1 MIRMGMRLTLRGGR
15 ESAVRLVVTS
25 LAVAVGVAVMLGVFS
40 LFNAYQSTTNRH
52 CWECS
57 PTFTAAATEAG
68 ADHGANSDP
77 GPNGSP
83 GPNHCPGH
91 DGGRGRP
98 AGLTDDGMIDL
109 AAAQQAGAK
118 ELWNFS
124 QDFYQGTELRRLDVA
139 ALTADAPT
147 LPGMT
152 AVPAAGEYYASP
164 ALAHLLATVPSD
176 ELGDRFPG
184 RQVGLIPKAALYSP
198 DELAIVIGHT
208 PADLAARQ
216 ATEPITAMSTA
227 KEVKGTTTIYRFA
240 FAFGTVALLL
250 PIIIMVGTATRLSAA
265 RREERYAAMRLVG
278 ATPRQVAT
286 VASVESIVG
295 AAVGSVLGILGYVAL
310 SSQVAKVNVTGTR
323 FFPSEVSPGALGYLG
338 VLILVPAIAA
348 FAAVRS
354 LRRVQYD
361 PLAVTRKATPKP
373 PTVKRLIPLLL
384 GMALF
389 VVAVNLPAT
398 ANADGVVYPSLILTM
413 WGVVFAGPWVT
424 MWSSRLLA
432 RIGGGAATTLAA
444 RRLADD
450 PKATFRTVAGVT
462 VAVFVGT
469 AVAGVL
475 PTAVAAETSGQRAPL
490 TDVLRLRYDM
500 SGLGQQDGL
509 TPTQAAATLT
519 DLRAM
524 PGVSAIPIYVGASSS
539 TWTPGSDTPAP
550 PGWQPPMQYVSCAD
564 AKAVPALGRCAPDQ
578 AVSVIAG
585 DELFIDNP
593 LMLHLPVLGFS
604 DIDRVSGSG
613 TAAAAPAG
621 VDLSRLNVT
630 TLMVAASN
638 PATLERARTY
648 LDVHAPV
655 LIGMGS
661 PDQWSTNAAGPMTF
675 GEVASVRNQQI
686 RAAQQMILFVVGLTS
701 LAACS
706 LRQRRTAG
714 SLVERKRPFTLLR
727 LSGTPLAVLRR
738 VVFLESALPLVA
750 VSVLAGLAAYAMA
763 LIAVRTMAKG
773 VSMSFPLATYSIS
786 VSVVVVAALGVIL
799 GSMTLLSRMTRS
811 EYARFE

>member
-15 ESAVRLVVTS
+15 EAVVRLVVMS

-40 LFNAYQSTTNRH
+40 LFNAYQSTTTRQ

-57 PTFTAAATEAG
+57 PTGLGTSNAARGPHRGAGANGAANADRNADGTIDVAAAK
-68 ADHGANSDP
+68 
-77 GPNGSP
+77 
-83 GPNHCPGH
+83 
-91 DGGRGRP
+91 
-98 AGLTDDGMIDL
+98 
-109 AAAQQAGAK
+109 QAGAK

-152 AVPAAGEYYASP
+152 AVPAAGEYYVSP
-164 ALAHLLATVPSD
+164 ALSHLLATVPSA

-184 RQVGLIPKAALYSP
+184 HQIGLIPQTALYSP
-198 DELAIVIGHT
+198 QELAIVIGHT
-208 PADLAARQ
+208 PADLANRP
-216 ATEPITAMSTA
+216 ATESITAMSTA
-227 KEVKGTTTIYRFA
+227 EEVKGTTTIYRFA

-286 VASVESIVG
+286 VASVESFVG
-295 AAVGSVLGILGYVAL
+295 AALGAVLGTLVYLAV
-310 SSQVAKVNVTGTR
+310 SSQVAKVNVTGTL
-323 FFPSEVSPGALGYLG
+323 FFPSEVSPGLLGYLG
-338 VLILVPAIAA
+338 TLILVPVVAA

-354 LRRVQYD
+354 LRRVRYD

-373 PTVKRLIPLLL
+373 PTVKRLIPLVL
-384 GMALF
+384 GVALF
-389 VVAVNLPAT
+389 VVAVDMPAT
-398 ANADGVVYPSLILTM
+398 SNTDGVVYPSLILTM

-424 MWSSRLLA
+424 MWASRLLA

-500 SGLGQQDGL
+500 GGPGQQDGL
-509 TPTQAAATLT
+509 TPAQAATTLS

-524 PGVSAIPIYVGASSS
+524 PGVSAIPIYLGADTSGWKPDS
-539 TWTPGSDTPAP
+539 GTPAP
-550 PGWQPPMQYVSCAD
+550 LGWQPPMQYVSCAD
-564 AKAVPALGRCAPDQ
+564 AKAVPTLGSCAPGQ
-578 AVSVIAG
+578 TVSVIAG

-593 LMLHLPVLGFS
+593 LMLHLPVMGYS
-604 DIDRVSGSG
+604 DVDRVSGNG
-613 TAAAAPAG
+613 TAASVPSG
-621 VDLSRLNVT
+621 LDLTKLNVT
-630 TLMVAASN
+630 TLMVAAAN

-675 GEVASVRNQQI
+675 GEVASVREEQY
-686 RAAQQMILFVVGLTS
+686 RAAQQMIMFVVGLT
-701 LAACS
+701 LFVAGCGIAVA
-706 LRQRRTAG
+706 TAG

-727 LSGTPLAVLRR
+727 LSGAPLAVLRR

-750 VSVLAGLAAYAMA
+750 VSVLAGLTAYAMA
-763 LIAVRTMAKG
+763 LITVRTMAKG

-786 VSVVVVAALGVIL
+786 VSVVIVAALGVIL

>member
-1 MIRMGMRLTLRGGR
+1 MIRLGMRLTLRGGR
-15 ESAVRLVVTS
+15 EAAIRLVVTS

-40 LFNAYQSTTNRH
+40 LFNAYQGTTNRQ

-57 PTFTAAATEAG
+57 PTTTAAV
-68 ADHGANSDP
+68 
-77 GPNGSP
+77 GPNGTAPAAARP
-83 GPNHCPGH
+83 GA
-91 DGGRGRP
+91 RGDQGLP
-98 AGLTDDGMIDL
+98 AGMKADGTIDL
-109 AAAQQAGAK
+109 AAAKQAGAK

-147 LPGMT
+147 LPGMSS
-152 AVPAAGEYYASP
+152 VPSPGEYYVSP

-184 RQVGLIPKAALYSP
+184 HQVGVIPRAALYSP

-208 PADLAARQ
+208 PDELAGRQ

-250 PIIIMVGTATRLSAA
+250 PIVIMVGTATRLSAA

-278 ATPRQVAT
+278 ATPRQVSA
-286 VASVESIVG
+286 VASVESFVG
-295 AAVGSVLGILGYVAL
+295 AALGSVLGIGVYLAA

-323 FFPSEVSPGALGYLG
+323 FFPAEVSPGLLGYLG
-338 VLILVPAIAA
+338 VLILVPALAA
-348 FAAVRS
+348 LAAVRS
-354 LRRVQYD
+354 LRRVRYD
-361 PLAVTRKATPKP
+361 PLAVARKATPKP

-384 GMALF
+384 GAALF
-389 VVAVNLPAT
+389 VVAVSIPAND
-398 ANADGVVYPSLILTM
+398 NADGVVYPSLILTM

-424 MWSSRLLA
+424 MWASRLLA

-450 PKATFRTVAGVT
+450 PRATFRTVAGVT

-475 PTAVAAETSGQRAPL
+475 PTAVAAQTSGQRAPL
-490 TDVLRLRYDM
+490 TDVLRFRYDM
-500 SGLGQQDGL
+500 SAVAGSGGL
-509 TPTQAAATLT
+509 TPAQAASTLH
-519 DLRAM
+519 DLRAL
-524 PGVSAIPIYVGASSS
+524 PGVTPIPIYVGADTSGWSPGGG
-539 TWTPGSDTPAP
+539 TPPPIGWTPPAE
-550 PGWQPPMQYVSCAD
+550 YVSCAD
-564 AKAVPALGRCAPDQ
+564 AAALPALGTCAPGQ
-578 AVSVIAG
+578 SVSVIAG

-593 LMLHLPVLGFS
+593 LMLHLPVMGYS

-613 TAAAAPAG
+613 TAGTAPAG
-621 VDLSRLNVT
+621 VDLTRLNVT

-648 LDVHAPV
+648 LDLHAPV
-655 LIGMGS
+655 LIGLGS

-675 GEVASVRNQQI
+675 GEVAAVRNEQL
-686 RAAQQMILFVVGLTS
+686 RAAQQMIMFVVGLTLFVAGCG
-701 LAACS
+701 LAVA
-706 LRQRRTAG
+706 TAG

-727 LSGTPLAVLRR
+727 LSGTQLAVLRR

-750 VSVLAGLAAYAMA
+750 VSAMAGLAAYGMA
-763 LIAVRTMAKG
+763 LIAVRTLAKG
-773 VSMSFPLATYSIS
+773 VSMSFPLATYSVS
-786 VSVVVVAALGVIL
+786 VSVVVVAALAVIL
-799 GSMTLLSRMTRS
+799 GSMTFLNRMTRS

>member
-1 MIRMGMRLTLRGGR
+1 M
-15 ESAVRLVVTS
+15 
-25 LAVAVGVAVMLGVFS
+25 
-40 LFNAYQSTTNRH
+40 TT
-52 CWECS
+52 
-57 PTFTAAATEAG
+57 
-68 ADHGANSDP
+68 
-77 GPNGSP
+77 
-83 GPNHCPGH
+83 
-91 DGGRGRP
+91 DG
-98 AGLTDDGMIDL
+98 TIDL
-109 AAAQQAGAK
+109 AAAKQSGAK

-152 AVPAAGEYYASP
+152 TVPAPGEYFVTP
-164 ALAHLLATVPSD
+164 ALAHLLATVPHD

-184 RQVGLIPKAALYSP
+184 HQVGVIPRTALYSP

-208 PADLAARQ
+208 PEDLSTRP

-278 ATPRQVAT
+278 ATPRQVAV
-286 VASVESIVG
+286 VASVESFVAAALG
-295 AAVGSVLGILGYVAL
+295 AVLGSLVYVAL
-310 SSQVAKVNVTGTR
+310 SSQVAKVNVTGVR
-323 FFPSEVSPGALGYLG
+323 FFPSEVAPGVLGYLG
-338 VLILVPAIAA
+338 VLILVPALAA

-361 PLAVTRKATPKP
+361 PLAVARKATPKP

-384 GMALF
+384 GAALF
-389 VVAVNLPAT
+389 VVAVNMPASS
-398 ANADGVVYPSLILTM
+398 NADGVVYPSLVLTM

-424 MWSSRLLA
+424 MWASRLLA
-432 RIGGGAATTLAA
+432 RIGGGAATVLAA

-450 PKATFRTVAGVT
+450 PRATFRTVAGVT

-475 PTAVAAETSGQRAPL
+475 PTAVAAQTSGDRAPL
-490 TDVLRLRYDM
+490 TNVLRLRYDM
-500 SGLGQQDGL
+500 SGLGAGDGL
-509 TPTQAAATLT
+509 TPAQAATVLHG
-519 DLRAM
+519 LRAM
-524 PGVSAIPIYVGASSS
+524 PGVSAIPIYIDADTSG
-539 TWTPGSDTPAP
+539 WTPDSGTPP
-550 PGWQPPMQYVSCAD
+550 PPQWRPPLEYVSCAD
-564 AKAVPALGRCAPDQ
+564 AAAVPALGSCAPGQ

-593 LMLHLPVLGFS
+593 LLLHLPVLGFS
-604 DIDRVSGSG
+604 GIDRVSGNG
-613 TAAAAPAG
+613 APATAPSG
-621 VDLSRLNVT
+621 VDLSKLKVT
-630 TLMVAASN
+630 TLMAA
-638 PATLERARTY
+638 AADRDQLERARTY
-648 LDVHAPV
+648 LDVGAPV

-675 GEVASVRNQQI
+675 GEVASVRGEQL
-686 RAAQQMILFVVGLTS
+686 RAAQQMILFVVGLTLFVAGCG
-701 LAACS
+701 LAVA
-706 LRQRRTAG
+706 TAG

-727 LSGTPLAVLRR
+727 LSGTQLAVLRR

-750 VSVLAGLAAYAMA
+750 VSAMAGLAAYGMAM
-763 LIAVRTMAKG
+763 IAVRSLAKG
-773 VSMSFPLATYSIS
+773 VSMTFPVAAYSVT

>member
-1 MIRMGMRLTLRGGR
+1 MGMRLTLRGGR
-15 ESAVRLVVTS
+15 EAVVRLVVMS

-40 LFNAYQSTTNRH
+40 LFNAYQGTTSRQ

-57 PTFTAAATEAG
+57 PTTTAAVGSARMGTAPGTRRVAG
-68 ADHGANSDP
+68 Q
-77 GPNGSP
+77 
-83 GPNHCPGH
+83 
-91 DGGRGRP
+91 P
-98 AGLTDDGMIDL
+98 AGMNADGTIDL
-109 AAAQQAGAK
+109 TAAKQAGAK

-147 LPGMT
+147 LPGMST
-152 AVPAAGEYYASP
+152 VPAPGQYYVSP
-164 ALAHLLATVPSD
+164 ALAHLLATVPAN

-184 RQVGLIPKAALYSP
+184 HQVGVIPKAALYSP

-208 PADLAARQ
+208 PDELATRT

-250 PIIIMVGTATRLSAA
+250 PIIIMVGTATRLNAA

-278 ATPRQVAT
+278 ATPRQVTT
-286 VASVESIVG
+286 VASVESSVG
-295 AAVGSVLGILGYVAL
+295 AALGSVLGILGYLAI
-310 SSQVAKVNVTGTR
+310 SSQVAKVNVTGTL
-323 FFPSEVSPGALGYLG
+323 FFPSEVSPGLLGYLG
-338 VLILVPAIAA
+338 VLILVPLLAA
-348 FAAVRS
+348 FAGVRS

-361 PLAVTRKATPKP
+361 PLAVARKATPKP
-373 PTVKRLIPLLL
+373 PTAKRLIPLLL
-384 GMALF
+384 GVALF
-389 VVAVNLPAT
+389 VVAVNMPASD
-398 ANADGVVYPSLILTM
+398 NADGVVYPSLILTM

-424 MWSSRLLA
+424 MRSSRLLA
-432 RIGGGAATTLAA
+432 RLGGGAAMTLAA

-450 PKATFRTVAGVT
+450 PRATFRTVAGVT

-490 TDVLRLRYDM
+490 TNVLRLRYDM
-500 SGLGQQDGL
+500 SGPGVKDGL
-509 TPTQAAATLT
+509 TPAQATTTLNA
-519 DLRAM
+519 LRAM
-524 PGVSAIPIYVGASSS
+524 PGVSAIPIYQGADTSG
-539 TWTPGSDTPAP
+539 WTPDSDTPP
-550 PGWQPPMQYVSCAD
+550 PIGWYPPNEYVRCAD
-564 AKAVPALGRCAPDQ
+564 ASAVPALGTCAPGQQ
-578 AVSVIAG
+578 AAVIAG

-593 LMLHLPVLGFS
+593 LMLHLPVIGNS
-604 DIDRVSGSG
+604 DVDRITGAAVAASVPSG
-613 TAAAAPAG
+613 T
-621 VDLSRLNVT
+621 DLSTLNVV
-630 TLMVAASN
+630 TLMVAASDR
-638 PATLERARTY
+638 ATLERARTY

-661 PDQWSTNAAGPMTF
+661 PDQWSTDAAGPMTF
-675 GEVASVRNQQI
+675 GEVASVRGEQYK
-686 RAAQQMILFVVGLTS
+686 AAQQMIMFVVGLT
-701 LAACS
+701 LFVAGCGIAVA
-706 LRQRRTAG
+706 TAG

-727 LSGTPLAVLRR
+727 LSGTPLSVLRR

-763 LIAVRTMAKG
+763 LIAVRTLAEG
-773 VSMSFPLATYSIS
+773 VSMSFPLATYSVS
-786 VSVVVVAALGVIL
+786 VSVVMVAAVGVIL

>member
-15 ESAVRLVVTS
+15 EAVIRLIVTT
-25 LAVAVGVAVMLGVFS
+25 LAVAVGVTVMLGVFS
-40 LFNAYQSTTNRH
+40 LFNAYQNTTARQ

-57 PTFTAAATEAG
+57 PTTIRSASAPASASAGGTA
-68 ADHGANSDP
+68 SP
-77 GPNGSP
+77 QGP
-83 GPNHCPGH
+83 
-91 DGGRGRP
+91 GRP
-98 AGLTDDGMIDL
+98 VGVNPDGTVDL

-124 QDFYQGTELRRLDVA
+124 QDFFQGTELRRLDLA

-147 LPGMT
+147 LPGMST
-152 AVPAAGEYYASP
+152 VPAPGQYYVSP
-164 ALAHLLATVPSD
+164 ALSHLLATVPGD

-184 RQVGLIPKAALYSP
+184 HRVGLIPRTALYSP
-198 DELAIVIGHT
+198 DELAIVIGHA
-208 PADLAARQ
+208 PQELASRQ
-216 ATEPITAMSTA
+216 ATKPITAMSTA

-286 VASVESIVG
+286 VASVESFVG
-295 AAVGSVLGILGYVAL
+295 AACGAVLGTLAYLAL
-310 SSQVAKVNVTGTR
+310 SSQVTKVNVTGTR
-323 FFPSEVSPGALGYLG
+323 FFPSEVSPGLLGYLG
-338 VLILVPAIAA
+338 VLILVPAVSA

-361 PLAVTRKATPKP
+361 PLAVTRRATPKP

-384 GMALF
+384 GVALF

-398 ANADGVVYPSLILTM
+398 SNAGGVTYPSLILTM
-413 WGVVFAGPWVT
+413 WGVVLAGPWVT

-432 RIGGGAATTLAA
+432 RIGGGAATMLAA

-450 PKATFRTVAGVT
+450 PRATFRTVAGVT

-490 TDVLRLRYDM
+490 TDVLRLRYDLGGQGEKV
-500 SGLGQQDGL
+500 GLSPD
-509 TPTQAAATLT
+509 QAAATLH

-524 PGVSAIPIYVGASSS
+524 PGVSAIPIYLGAAAPG
-539 TWTPGSDTPAP
+539 WTPASGTPPP
-550 PGWQPPMQYVSCAD
+550 PGWQPPPDYVSCAE
-564 AKAVPALGRCAPDQ
+564 AAALPALGSCAPGQ
-578 AVSVIAG
+578 TVSVIAA

-593 LMLHLPVLGFS
+593 LMLHLPVLGYS
-604 DIDRVSGSG
+604 DVDPTNGHS
-613 TAAAAPAG
+613 TAATVPPAI
-621 VDLSRLNVT
+621 DLGKLQVT
-630 TLMVAASN
+630 TLMVAASS
-638 PATLERARTY
+638 PAALERARTY
-648 LDVHAPV
+648 LDIHAPV
-655 LIGMGS
+655 LIGMAS
-661 PDQWSTNAAGPMTF
+661 PDEWSTNAAGPMTF
-675 GEVASVRNQQI
+675 GEVASVRGAQY
-686 RAAQQMILFVVGLTS
+686 RAAQQMIMFVVGLTMFV
-701 LAACS
+701 AGCGIAVA
-706 LRQRRTAG
+706 TAG

-727 LSGTPLAVLRR
+727 LSGTPLRTLRR
-738 VVFLESALPLVA
+738 VVFLESALPLFA
-750 VSVLAGLAAYAMA
+750 VSVLSGLSAYAMA
-763 LIAVRTMAKG
+763 LIAVRSLAKG
-773 VSMSFPLATYSIS
+773 VSMSFPLGTYSVA

>member
-15 ESAVRLVVTS
+15 EAVIRLVVTS
-25 LAVAVGVAVMLGVFS
+25 LAVAVGVTVILGVYS
-40 LFNAYQSTTNRH
+40 LFNAYQGTTNRQ

-57 PTFTAAATEAG
+57 PTVTAVGDVNAPAPGQRPVRDQPVGVKAG
-68 ADHGANSDP
+68 
-77 GPNGSP
+77 GS
-83 GPNHCPGH
+83 
-91 DGGRGRP
+91 
-98 AGLTDDGMIDL
+98 IDL
-109 AAAQQAGAK
+109 AAAKQAGAK

-152 AVPAAGEYYASP
+152 TVPAPGEYYVSP
-164 ALAHLLATVPSD
+164 ALARLLATVPAN

-184 RQVGLIPKAALYSP
+184 HQAGQIPRAALYSP

-208 PADLAARQ
+208 ADDLATRP

-278 ATPRQVAT
+278 ATPRQIVT
-286 VASVESIVG
+286 VASVESFVG
-295 AAVGSVLGILGYVAL
+295 AALGSVLGILGYLAVSA
-310 SSQVAKVNVTGTR
+310 QVAKVNVTGTV
-323 FFPSEVSPGALGYLG
+323 FFPAEVTPGVLGYLG
-338 VLILVPAIAA
+338 VLILVPALAA

-384 GMALF
+384 GVALF
-389 VVAVNLPAT
+389 VVAVNIPASDS
-398 ANADGVVYPSLILTM
+398 ADAVTYPALVLTM

-424 MWSSRLLA
+424 MWVSRLLA

-450 PKATFRTVAGVT
+450 PRATFRTVAGVT

-475 PTAVAAETSGQRAPL
+475 PTAMVASTSGERAPL
-490 TDVLRLRYDM
+490 TGVLRLRYDVGGM
-500 SGLGQQDGL
+500 DSQGGLSPAQTTTAL
-509 TPTQAAATLT
+509 NA
-519 DLRAM
+519 LRAM
-524 PGVSAIPIYVGASSS
+524 PGVSTVPIYIGTDTSGWSPDS
-539 TWTPGSDTPAP
+539 NTPPPLGWTPPLE
-550 PGWQPPMQYVSCAD
+550 YVSCAD
-564 AKAVPALGRCAPDQ
+564 AKAVPALGACAPGQ
-578 AVSVIAG
+578 KISAIAA
-585 DELFIDNP
+585 DELFVDNP
-593 LMLHLPVLGFS
+593 LLLHLPVMGYGAM
-604 DIDRVSGSG
+604 DRVTGVG
-613 TAAAAPAG
+613 QTAPAAPDM
-621 VDLSRLNVT
+621 DLSALNVT
-630 TLMVAASN
+630 TLLVASSDR
-638 PATLERARTY
+638 ATLERARTY
-648 LDVHAPV
+648 LDVNAPV
-655 LIGMGS
+655 LLGMGS

-675 GEVASVRNQQI
+675 GEVASVRDEQY
-686 RAAQQMILFVVGLTS
+686 RAAQQMIMFVVGLT
-701 LAACS
+701 LFVAGCGIAVA
-706 LRQRRTAG
+706 TAG

-727 LSGTPLAVLRR
+727 LSGAPLAVLRR
-738 VVFLESALPLVA
+738 VVFLESALPLVS
-750 VSVLAGLAAYAMA
+750 VSVLSGLAAYAMA
-763 LIAVRTMAKG
+763 LIAVRTLAKG
-773 VSMSFPLATYSIS
+773 VSMSFPLATYSVS

-799 GSMTLLSRMTRS
+799 GSMTLLNRMTRS